1 MNTRKPGRPKL
12 DPSRDLRTDLL
23 KISRELLEEGGPG
36 QLSMREVARRA
47 SCTHQAPYHHFEDRE
62 SILATLVT
70 EGFNTLAKAL
80 AAANALAESKGVRA
94 ALLAS
99 AQAYV
104 QFALSQPAV
113 FRIMFRPDVCNPARF
128 PGVQQSGAL
137 AHAELQHLNRI
148 VHQQA
153 ATPATAAIL
162 WAHVHGLAC
171 LMIDA
176 PASGAMGTDRARRAH
191 LREVSE
197 AFSEMVL
204 GASQLQPRRR

>member
-1 MNTRKPGRPKL
+1 MNTRKPGRPRI
-12 DPSRDLRTDLL
+12 DQTRDLRADLL
-23 KISRELLEEGGPG
+23 KISRELLEEGGPS

-47 SCTHQAPYHHFEDRE
+47 SCTHQAPYHHFADRE
-62 SILATLVT
+62 SILAALVT
-70 EGFNTLAKAL
+70 EGFNTLARAL
-80 AAANALAESKGVRA
+80 AAANALAASKGVRA

-128 PGVQQSGAL
+128 PKVQEAGAL
-137 AHAELQHLNRI
+137 AHAELNRLNHI
-148 VHQQA
+148 VHHEA

-171 LMIDA
+171 LMIDS
-176 PASGAMGTDRARRAH
+176 PASGAMGTDRTRRAH
-191 LREVSE
+191 LQEISA
-197 AFSEMVL
+197 AFAEMVL
-204 GASQLQPRRR
+204 GASAPRPRRS